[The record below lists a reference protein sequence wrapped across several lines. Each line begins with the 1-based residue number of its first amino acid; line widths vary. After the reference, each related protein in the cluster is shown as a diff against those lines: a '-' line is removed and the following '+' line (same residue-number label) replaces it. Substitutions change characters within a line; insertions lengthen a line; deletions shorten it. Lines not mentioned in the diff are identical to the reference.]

1 MPADKS
7 NGSRTDQITG
17 AASIEQRCAS
27 HGSTRNDER
36 YHPAPRNDTQ
46 PAFEGAGMPG
56 EDMAAFA
63 DPVVVQ
69 VSYTRPLAKSN
80 PKYWAGR
87 SDLGKPD
94 GDNVMKLVLDALNG
108 LAFADDSQVIKL
120 QVEKFPRSP
129 HGNQPHMDI
138 TVIYYKEVRHEDY

>member
-7 NGSRTDQITG
+7 NGSLTDQSRG

-56 EDMAAFA
+56 EEDAIKARKW
-63 DPVVVQ
+63 VEEH
-69 VSYTRPLAKSN
+69 
-80 PKYWAGR
+80 
-87 SDLGKPD
+87 PD
-94 GDNVMKLVLDALNG
+94 EWEYMFQKARKCVAQRGWFPMKLIIENTRFKWSAQIPNALSPA
-108 LAFADDSQVIKL
+108 LARLMV
-120 QVEKFPRSP
+120 
-129 HGNQPHMDI
+129 
-138 TVIYYKEVRHEDY
+138 KEHPELEGKCKMHRAKCDGWTL